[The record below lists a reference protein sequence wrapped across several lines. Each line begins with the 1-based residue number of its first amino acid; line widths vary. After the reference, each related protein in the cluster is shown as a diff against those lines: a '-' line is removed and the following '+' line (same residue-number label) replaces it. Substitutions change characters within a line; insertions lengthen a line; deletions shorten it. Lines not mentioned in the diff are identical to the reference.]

1 MDADLKILEEKIS
14 QLIALT
20 QSLAQDNRNLRG
32 SLADAQQEIA
42 SMREKMQQAS
52 VRVEKLLAE
61 IPEASS

>member
-1 MDADLKILEEKIS
+1 MDADLKILEDKIT

-20 QSLAQDNRNLRG
+20 QSLAQDNLNLRG
-32 SLADAQQEIA
+32 SLDTAKQEIV

-61 IPEASS
+61 IPEANS